1 MDQEKDP
8 AFAEALQEDKKEWA
22 EAVETIFSEFGESG
36 VREILRSL
44 QDHVLS
50 LNIPLDEATLNTP
63 YVNTIGLS
71 AQPRYPGNVAVEE
84 RIECIN
90 RWNAIAMVLQ
100 AQDSGAGVGGHI
112 ATYAS
117 CATMLEVG
125 FNHFFRGG
133 DVFSE
138 RDLLLPQPHA
148 APGIYARAY
157 LEGRLQ
163 EGQLKNYR
171 QELGAGG
178 GLSSYPHPRSMPDFW
193 EIPNASMGLSTPA
206 AIYQARFSKYLE
218 NRGLKEKSNSK
229 VWCFIGDGESDEPE
243 VLGTINIA
251 ARENLENLVL
261 VVNCNLQRLD
271 GPVRGNGKIIQ
282 ELERAFRGAD
292 WNVIKVIWGSG
303 WDGLLAR
310 DIGGVLRKRMDD
322 CVDGGSKGT
331 QNWSR

>member
-1 MDQEKDP
+1 MSNEEQIDLGK
-8 AFAEALQEDKKEWA
+8 ALEEDKVEWN
-22 EAVETIFSEFGESG
+22 EAIDGIHREFGESG

-63 YVNTIGLS
+63 YVNTIS
-71 AQPRYPGNVAVEE
+71 VSSQPRYPGNLEIEE
-84 RIECIN
+84 RIEQIN

-100 AQDSGAGVGGHI
+100 AQDRGDGVGGHI

-117 CATMLEVG
+117 CATMMEVG

-133 DVFSE
+133 EKNTD

-157 LEGRLQ
+157 LEGRLDNHH
-163 EGQLKNYR
+163 LKQYR
-171 QELGAGG
+171 RELQGRG
-178 GLSSYPHPRSMPDFW
+178 GLSSYPHPRSMPGFW
-193 EIPNASMGLSTPA
+193 EMPNASMGLSTPA
-206 AIYQARFSKYLE
+206 AIYQARFTKYLE
-218 NRGLKEKSNSK
+218 NRGLKSKSKSK

-251 ARENLENLVL
+251 AREKLDNLIFVI
-261 VVNCNLQRLD
+261 NCNLQRLD

-282 ELERAFRGAD
+282 ELERVFRAQT
-292 WNVIKVIWGSG
+292 
-303 WDGLLAR
+303 
-310 DIGGVLRKRMDD
+310 
-322 CVDGGSKGT
+322 GT
-331 QNWSR
+331 